1 MKHNLKV
8 GMKFRCNSNG
18 REMELL
24 AVACGTAILKDL
36 DSGTVT
42 HYDFELLKRSEIEIL
57 ECNNVN

>member
-1 MKHNLKV
+1 MQHNLKV
-8 GMKFRCNSNG
+8 GMKFRCNFTG

-42 HYDFELLKRSEIEIL
+42 NYDFELLKRSEIEIL
-57 ECNNVN
+57 E

>member
-1 MKHNLKV
+1 
-8 GMKFRCNSNG
+8 MKFRCNSNG

-24 AVACGTAILKDL
+24 AVVCNTAILKDL